1 MVNRC
6 VFSPAFGRRK
16 DTGEATLWEGLRK
29 RSKSEYL
36 PVQFRYCPVS
46 CIPQCTVDAAG
57 ARFWLFRFF
66 REIGN
71 GLLCICLF
79 SAHSNGIPLECVFAE
94 RKGKREMKTRKLT
107 ALIIAMAAALSAVS
121 CSSENASVTDT
132 TVSVTESVSQ
142 TETES
147 AETSETEASTEET
160 AEAPSEN
167 AKTVKDLEGG
177 TIEIKNELNAIISG
191 APSVT
196 EILTGLGIGDRI
208 IAADMYS
215 ADVEGIDPAVCTLD
229 FYNLDIEYIASLE
242 PDAVIIDGISMTGA
256 DDPYSS
262 LKEAGVTVLY
272 VPSAAS
278 IDSLKD
284 SIRFISECVDKSD
297 KGTELIADID
307 SCISEISE
315 KAAGITEK
323 KSVYFE
329 ISAAPYLY
337 SCGNN
342 TFINDILNIVG
353 AENIYANEE
362 GWISNSEETVIAADP
377 DVIITSVKYDGYD
390 FNEISARA
398 GWENISAVKNGQ
410 VYQVEPNPVS
420 RPSQNVVKG
429 IREVAA
435 AVYPEIFGE

>member
-1 MVNRC
+1 MC
-6 VFSPAFGRRK
+6 FCRK
-16 DTGEATLWEGLRK
+16 E
-29 RSKSEYL
+29 
-36 PVQFRYCPVS
+36 
-46 CIPQCTVDAAG
+46 
-57 ARFWLFRFF
+57 
-66 REIGN
+66 RE
-71 GLLCICLF
+71 
-79 SAHSNGIPLECVFAE
+79 
-94 RKGKREMKTRKLT
+94 KKMKARKLT
-107 ALIIAMAAALSAVS
+107 ALILAAAAALTAVS
-121 CSSENASVTDT
+121 CSSGNTSVTDT
-132 TVSVTESVSQ
+132 TVSMTNMVS
-142 TETES
+142 E
-147 AETSETEASTEET
+147 SETEAETTTEASSETTAEET

-167 AKTVKDLEGG
+167 VKTVKDLEGG
-177 TIEIKNELNAIISG
+177 TVEIKGELNAIISG
-191 APSVT
+191 APAAT
-196 EILTGLGIGDRI
+196 EILTGLGVGDRI

-215 ADVEGIDPAVCTLD
+215 ADVDGIDPSVCTLD

-256 DDPYSS
+256 DDPYHT

-272 VPSAAS
+272 LPSAAS
-278 IDSLKD
+278 VDGLKD

-297 KGTELIADID
+297 KGAELIADID
-307 SCISEISE
+307 SCVSEISE
-315 KAAGITEK
+315 KAAAITEK

-337 SCGNN
+337 TCGNN

-362 GWISNSEETVIAADP
+362 GWLSNSEETVIAADP

-390 FNEISARA
+390 FNEISARP
-398 GWENISAVKNGQ
+398 GWENISAVKNGC

>member
-1 MVNRC
+1 
-6 VFSPAFGRRK
+6 
-16 DTGEATLWEGLRK
+16 
-29 RSKSEYL
+29 
-36 PVQFRYCPVS
+36 
-46 CIPQCTVDAAG
+46 
-57 ARFWLFRFF
+57 
-66 REIGN
+66 
-71 GLLCICLF
+71 
-79 SAHSNGIPLECVFAE
+79 
-94 RKGKREMKTRKLT
+94 MKTRKLT
-107 ALIIAMAAALSAVS
+107 ALILAMAAALTAVS
-121 CSSENASVTDT
+121 CSSGNSSVTDT
-132 TVSVTESVSQ
+132 TISVTEAAVQ
-142 TETES
+142 TETD
-147 AETSETEASTEET
+147 APETTEASSETTTEET
-160 AEAPSEN
+160 AEEVTDDIRLVN
-167 AKTVKDLEGG
+167 DLEGG
-177 TIEIKNELNAIISG
+177 TVEIKGELNAIISG
-191 APSVT
+191 APAAT
-196 EILTGLGIGDRI
+196 EILTGLGVGDRI

-215 ADVEGIDPAVCTLD
+215 ADVEGVDPSVCTLD

-256 DDPYSS
+256 DDPYRT

-272 VPSAAS
+272 LPSAAS
-278 IDSLKD
+278 VDGVKD
-284 SIRFISECVDKSD
+284 GIRFISECVDKAD
-297 KGTELIADID
+297 KGAELIADID
-307 SCISEISE
+307 SCISEITE
-315 KAAGITEK
+315 KAAAITEK

-337 SCGNN
+337 TCGNN

-362 GWISNSEETVIAADP
+362 GWLSNSEETVIAADP

-398 GWENISAVKNGQ
+398 GWENISAVKNGC